1 MKQQPMA
8 ARTRHIL
15 ILGLAIFLKTF
26 AEQAPAI
33 EPQGQPFK
41 LTATAELVLLDVSV
55 KDTTGVQVP
64 GLGKNNFQIYESGQ
78 LQTITHFS
86 SDDVPVTVG
95 LVIDTSGS
103 MRTKHPEVVTAA
115 LVFIHASNRQDEV
128 FVVNFNDR
136 ASFGL
141 PGNIPFTDD
150 VAKLQAALSM
160 SDPNGRTALY
170 DALVLSLNHVEKGQ
184 RDKKTIVLVS
194 DGGDNGSIHRF
205 EDVMQLVRESRATI
219 YTIGIFDEDDKDQN
233 PGLLGRLARISG
245 GGAFLPKD
253 VSEVVGICRQ
263 IASDIRNRYTIGYVP
278 VRSGEKGS
286 LRKIKVVAQQSG
298 GRKLTVRTRTS
309 YFLPDNRS
317 PSGQTGEAN
326 RKPGV

>member
-1 MKQQPMA
+1 MKQPMA
-8 ARTRHIL
+8 VRTGHIL
-15 ILGLAIFLKTF
+15 ILGLAVFSKTF
-26 AEQAPAI
+26 AAQAPAI
-33 EPQGQPFK
+33 EPQEQPFK

-55 KDTTGVQVP
+55 KDTTGVRVS

-95 LVIDTSGS
+95 LVVDTSGS

-150 VAKLQAALSM
+150 AAKLRAALSM
-160 SDPNGRTALY
+160 NDPAGRTALY

-194 DGGDNGSIHRF
+194 DGGDNCSIHRF
-205 EDVMQLVRESRATI
+205 EDVMQLVRESQATI
-219 YTIGIFDEDDKDQN
+219 YTIGIFDEEDRDRN

-245 GGAFLPKD
+245 GWAFLPKD
-253 VSEVVGICRQ
+253 VSEVVDICRQ
-263 IASDIRNRYTIGYVP
+263 IATDIRNRYTIGYVP
-278 VRSGEKGS
+278 VRSGDRGS
-286 LRKIKVVAQQSG
+286 LRKIKVVARQSD

-317 PSGQTGEAN
+317 PSDHSGEAN

>member
-1 MKQQPMA
+1 MA
-8 ARTRHIL
+8 ACFARVL
-15 ILGLAIFLKTF
+15 VLGLSIGLTTLAD
-26 AEQAPAI
+26 QAPAV
-33 EPQGQPFK
+33 EPPEQPFK

-55 KDTTGVQVP
+55 NDSMGVHVP
-64 GLGKNNFQIYESGQ
+64 GLDKNNFQIYEDGQ
-78 LQTITHFS
+78 LQAITHFS

-115 LVFIHASNRQDEV
+115 LVFINASNQQDEV

-150 VAKLQAALSM
+150 AGRLRTALSM
-160 SDPNGRTALY
+160 KDAEGRTALY
-170 DALVLSLNHVEKGQ
+170 DALVLSLSHVEKGE

-194 DGGDNGSIHRF
+194 DGGDNSSTHGF
-205 EDVMQLVRESRATI
+205 EDVLRMVRESRATI
-219 YTIGIFDEDDKDQN
+219 YTIGLFDENDEDRN
-233 PGLLGRLARISG
+233 PGLLARLARISG
-245 GGAFLPKD
+245 GETFLPKEL
-253 VSEVVGICRQ
+253 SEVIGICRR

-278 VRSGEKGS
+278 VRFGEKGS
-286 LRKIKVVAQQSG
+286 LRKIRVVARQPG

-309 YFLPDNRS
+309 YFLPDSR
-317 PSGQTGEAN
+317 PPVDQCGEAN
-326 RKPGV
+326 RNPGL